1 MRNTSLDEVSSLTEL
16 WLGQGRQSDR
26 GVRRVLSYAGS
37 WPGPPGR
44 AGQSRLQHG
53 TTHHHYRSTTRHHH
67 QGVHHLTHLTPPP
80 RAVRRICQDW
90 TNFTSYLGH
99 TSHQPTAHIL
109 IDKTLNRHSAGA
121 LQMTNINVRGILLHC
136 IALWLLAVSSL
147 YGEKY
152 GSLARPC

>member
-1 MRNTSLDEVSSLTEL
+1 MCLCFLSCVSLNVRNTSLDEVSSLTEL

-26 GVRRVLSYAGS
+26 VVRRVLSYAGS
-37 WPGPPGR
+37 WPGTPGR

-109 IDKTLNRHSAGA
+109 IDKTLNRHPQLGLTNDQYKCERNPLTLHSI
-121 LQMTNINVRGILLHC
+121 MT
-136 IALWLLAVSSL
+136 A
-147 YGEKY
+147 
-152 GSLARPC
+152 GSL